1 VVTDPC
7 RNNDFTAKKLNFY
20 LCTINKTSKNMERE
34 GEVVHIF
41 AGILID
47 SPF

>member
-1 VVTDPC
+1 VTDPC

-20 LCTINKTSKNMERE
+20 LCTINKTSKNME
-34 GEVVHIF
+34 GGGGGHIF